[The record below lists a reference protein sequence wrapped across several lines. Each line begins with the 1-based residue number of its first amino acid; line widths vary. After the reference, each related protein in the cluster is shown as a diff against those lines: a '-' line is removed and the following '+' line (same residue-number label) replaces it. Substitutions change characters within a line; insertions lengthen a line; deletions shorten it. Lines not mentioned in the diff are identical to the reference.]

1 VNARRSLTSNPW
13 GERANAKRTGLDAT
27 QSAGWTRRQ
36 SAAPGIGSVADTRIP
51 SFACPVGLASD
62 VVVTSLVAFPG
73 VLPHHAGTGERRWSL
88 PKQLETL
95 EVTGC

>member
-1 VNARRSLTSNPW
+1 
-13 GERANAKRTGLDAT
+13 
-27 QSAGWTRRQ
+27 
-36 SAAPGIGSVADTRIP
+36 
-51 SFACPVGLASD
+51 
-62 VVVTSLVAFPG
+62 VVDSLVAFRA